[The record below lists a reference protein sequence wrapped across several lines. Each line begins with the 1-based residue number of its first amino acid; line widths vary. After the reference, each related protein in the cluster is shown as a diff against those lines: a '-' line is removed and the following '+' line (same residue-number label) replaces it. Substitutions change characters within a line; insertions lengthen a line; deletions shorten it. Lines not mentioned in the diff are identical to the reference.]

1 MSLIENLLTL
11 FNVDKQVRGLRTRLE
26 TAQRY
31 LAAQTK
37 QVEVLHQ
44 QQAEL
49 QTRRKHLQATIANSE
64 TEIKGIDQRLEKY
77 RGDLNSASTNK
88 QYTAVLTE
96 LNTVKASRGAVEDK
110 MLADMEQIEKID
122 AEIKALDAQLIERN
136 KVREVAKHQ
145 LEERKADVGQRLSEL
160 EVERQKAAAV
170 IPAHALAVFDEMAN
184 AHDGEAMAQVE
195 VIDRRNRDYACGA
208 CNLHVPFDQVSL
220 LASRS
225 ESLTRCPAC
234 SRILYMQEEV
244 RGALV
249 KK

>member
-11 FNVDKQVRGLRTRLE
+11 FNVDKQVRGLRSRLE

-31 LAAQTK
+31 FAGQSKL
-37 QVEVLHQ
+37 VDVLQQ

-49 QTRRKHLQATIANSE
+49 QTRRKHLQATTANSDV
-64 TEIKGIDQRLEKY
+64 EIKGIDQRLEKY
-77 RGDLNSASTNK
+77 RSDLNSANTKK
-88 QYTAVLTE
+88 QYDAVLTE
-96 LNTVKASRGAVEDK
+96 MNTVKTSRSAVEDK
-110 MLADMEQIEKID
+110 MLADLEQIEKIE
-122 AEIKALDAQLIERN
+122 AEIKGLDSQLIERH
-136 KVREVAKHQ
+136 KVREIARHQ
-145 LEERKADVGQRLSEL
+145 LEERKADVGQRLAEL
-160 EVERQKAAAV
+160 EVEREKAAAV

-195 VIDRRNRDYACGA
+195 VIDRRNRDYACGS

-220 LASRS
+220 LASRN
-225 ESLTRCPAC
+225 EALMRCPSC
-234 SRILYMQEEV
+234 SRILFMQEEI